1 MPESLEKKEKLCRV
15 FPVQLNQHLHST
27 VPPSAINQ
35 PRKTPLYPRKEY
47 LPGPVFFP
55 YPSPSKFL
63 SRLPANVNY
72 NLNMNIGACIGGGI
86 RSTILRARVTP
97 RARRKREREKKKEGE
112 GTCKWRETH
121 PEKLHP
127 VRRKSIN
134 IHSYIEISEPEFSLK
149 ETRILLLPIP
159 FLAPL
164 LSPLLLWPVFLSCA
178 SFRINRMQMR
188 SRQWPWRTK
197 KLEYS
202 QCRRDASK
210 RCRWK
215 FTGIFFPFS
224 LSSPSSLSFSFFF
237 SRQGAIPHSLRLR
250 IFFFFFRRILFEH
263 VLSRV
268 HSILFGSFKSKLEL
282 FVSFFSFFF
291 FARARW

>member
-1 MPESLEKKEKLCRV
+1 MHRWR
-15 FPVQLNQHLHST
+15 HSFHD
-27 VPPSAINQ
+27 SA
-35 PRKTPLYPRKEY
+35 RTRD
-47 LPGPVFFP
+47 
-55 YPSPSKFL
+55 
-63 SRLPANVNY
+63 PA
-72 NLNMNIGACIGGGI
+72 CHE
-86 RSTILRARVTP
+86 RE
-97 RARRKREREKKKEGE
+97 REREKKKEGE
-112 GTCKWRETH
+112 GTGKWRETH

-224 LSSPSSLSFSFFF
+224 LSSPSSLSLSFFF
-237 SRQGAIPHSLRLR
+237 SARRDSSFASTSY
-250 IFFFFFRRILFEH
+250 FFFFF
-263 VLSRV
+263 
-268 HSILFGSFKSKLEL
+268 LEGFYL
-282 FVSFFSFFF
+282 NTFCHAFIRFYLEALNRSSSCLLVFFPFFF
-291 FARARW
+291 CSRAMIKAKLRWKRDGNGV

>member
-1 MPESLEKKEKLCRV
+1 MHRWRHSFHDSARTRDPACPTKE
-15 FPVQLNQHLHST
+15 
-27 VPPSAINQ
+27 
-35 PRKTPLYPRKEY
+35 
-47 LPGPVFFP
+47 
-55 YPSPSKFL
+55 
-63 SRLPANVNY
+63 
-72 NLNMNIGACIGGGI
+72 
-86 RSTILRARVTP
+86 
-97 RARRKREREKKKEGE
+97 RERKKKEGE
-112 GTCKWRETH
+112 GTGKWRETH

-215 FTGIFFPFS
+215 FTGIFFSFLSFFSFFS
-224 LSSPSSLSFSFFF
+224 LSLFF
-237 SRQGAIPHSLRLR
+237 SRGKARFLIRFDFVF
-250 IFFFFFRRILFEH
+250 FFFFFRRILFEH

>member
-1 MPESLEKKEKLCRV
+1 MHRWRHSFHDSARTRDPACPTKE
-15 FPVQLNQHLHST
+15 
-27 VPPSAINQ
+27 
-35 PRKTPLYPRKEY
+35 
-47 LPGPVFFP
+47 
-55 YPSPSKFL
+55 
-63 SRLPANVNY
+63 
-72 NLNMNIGACIGGGI
+72 
-86 RSTILRARVTP
+86 
-97 RARRKREREKKKEGE
+97 RERKKKEGE
-112 GTCKWRETH
+112 GTGKWRETH

-164 LSPLLLWPVFLSCA
+164 LSSLLLWPVFLSCA

-224 LSSPSSLSFSFFF
+224 LSSPSSLSLSFFF
-237 SRQGAIPHSLRLR
+237 SARRDSSFASTSY
-250 IFFFFFRRILFEH
+250 FFFLFRRILFEH

-282 FVSFFSFFF
+282 FVSFFPFFF